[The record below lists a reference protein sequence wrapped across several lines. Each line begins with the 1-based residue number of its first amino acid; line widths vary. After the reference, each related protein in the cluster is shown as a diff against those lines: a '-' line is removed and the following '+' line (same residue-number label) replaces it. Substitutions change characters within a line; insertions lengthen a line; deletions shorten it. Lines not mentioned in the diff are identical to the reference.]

1 MKINMQLKKKNLA
14 AFLAA
19 MCLAFGG
26 FAAAEAHSD
35 GEAYLL
41 KDNYKTFAANPAVA
55 SQKVQFHDRYGNTL
69 VGDMYYPVKLNLNE
83 KHAAIIVGHP
93 YGGVKEQS
101 SGLYAQELASRGFIT
116 LAFDLAYSGE
126 SGGTPRL
133 TVSAETYV
141 DDYSAA
147 VDFMGTRPF
156 VDRDRIGV
164 LGICGSGGFVVSAA
178 SIDPRMKAVA
188 TVSMY
193 DMGRAKRQGLNDAVS
208 KEQLKKNLAAIAEQR
223 WAEYAGAE
231 PRINVG
237 TPKKIEENT
246 YNRTSAV
253 TKEFYDY
260 YRTKRGEHPN
270 YKGLR
275 YTSDASTMNFFPF
288 ALIDLISPR
297 PLLMVVG
304 ENAHSKYFSD
314 DAYAKAQ
321 EPKEL
326 YVVKNANHC
335 DLYDQMDKIPFDKLE
350 QFFKSNL

>member
-1 MKINMQLKKKNLA
+1 MKIKTKAILLTALCLTICGMNA
-14 AFLAA
+14 AY
-19 MCLAFGG
+19 
-26 FAAAEAHSD
+26 AHSD
-35 GEAYLL
+35 GETYIL
-41 KDNYKTFAANPAVA
+41 KNNYKTFTVNDKVV
-55 SQKVQFHDRYGNTL
+55 SQKVQFHDRYNNVL
-69 VGDMYYPVKLNLNE
+69 VGDMYYPRSMDLKQ

-133 TVSAETYV
+133 TVSTETYV

-147 VDFMGTRPF
+147 VDFMGTRAF
-156 VDRDRIGV
+156 VDRERIGV
-164 LGICGSGGFVVSAA
+164 LGVCGSGGFVISAA

-208 KEQLKKNLAAIAEQR
+208 KEQMKKNLEAIAQQR
-223 WAEYAGAE
+223 WLEYEGAE
-231 PRINVG
+231 PRISVG
-237 TPKKIEENT
+237 TPKEISENS
-246 YNRTSAV
+246 YNRTSEI
-253 TKEFYDY
+253 TKEFFGY
-260 YRTKRGEHPN
+260 YRSKRGSHPN
-270 YKGLR
+270 YLGLR

-288 ALIDLISPR
+288 ALIDMISPR
-297 PLLMVVG
+297 PLLMIAG
-304 ENAHSKYFSD
+304 ENAHSKYFSEN
-314 DAYAKAQ
+314 AYQKAE

-326 YVVKNANHC
+326 YIVKNANHV

-350 QFFKSNL
+350 KFFKDNLK